1 MITINDHSSL
11 EYIFYHRRFRIKG
24 TTTYEHSGSLPLG
37 RWKSFLFADD
47 LRFAISFFSCW
58 FSFRISET
66 SSRSFL
72 TRSSSGAALGVSWSS
87 ILISWFSAFGDVD
100 AIILAW
106 LQRGRQC
113 PFTNNGQISLLSSTT
128 TLLVTLVSRCFTWQQ
143 SLVSPQYHAQC
154 SIFTRLHM
162 LSRRIK
168 FFVLGSLVGYR
179 CTFGVSSACVCLF
192 AS

>member
-24 TTTYEHSGSLPLG
+24 RTTYRALGIAPFRSLEEFSL
-37 RWKSFLFADD
+37 RWWFKICHLV
-47 LRFAISFFSCW
+47 LQLLVFFSNFRNFVQK
-58 FSFRISET
+58 FSHKIIIW
-66 SSRSFL
+66 
-72 TRSSSGAALGVSWSS
+72 SSSWSSWSS
-87 ILISWFSAFGDVD
+87 ILISWFSAFCDVD

-162 LSRRIK
+162 LSQRIK
-168 FFVLGSLVGYR
+168 FFLLGSLVGYR
-179 CTFGVSSACVCLF
+179 CTFGVSSTCVCLF